1 MQHDKGPAI
10 WGRAFGLY
18 LSICIAFRLRTGAQG
33 RFRPEYRQSHKDC

>member
-18 LSICIAFRLRTGAQG
+18 LSICIAFR
-33 RFRPEYRQSHKDC
+33 PEYRQNHKDC